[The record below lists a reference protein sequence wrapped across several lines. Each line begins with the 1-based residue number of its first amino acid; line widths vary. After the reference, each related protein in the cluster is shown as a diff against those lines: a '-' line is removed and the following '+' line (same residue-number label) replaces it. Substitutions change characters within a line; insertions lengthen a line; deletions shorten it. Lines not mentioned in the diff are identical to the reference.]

1 MQRPTS
7 PSRRAAP
14 QRWIEWDRSESTS
27 PRKTRAEQLA
37 EIGAPTMS
45 STRIA
50 KVTADRAF
58 AEGASLAPQWL
69 AERRDFTEAWEH
81 DTFLEAGMKKIPRER
96 NAVDIDLVVEW
107 LESHSELGVV
117 LNCSGT
123 KHRRL
128 FFQSLARK
136 AHLRRLAPSEVLFSC
151 GDESGDEF
159 FVVHHGALRILD
171 EEGVEI
177 AVVKRGEVLG
187 YAALMQMSQAKNRVQ
202 RWTVACGAEERAS
215 LFALNATVFY
225 EEMDTWGER
234 IRAVARELHA
244 KVDIFKPIGL
254 LDLGRVACFM
264 MKPADFAC
272 GDVIASQ
279 GAAARDLFIVL
290 AGEVRIDAAFTIE
303 DTMAWPTTLRDSHTH
318 IIKPMCSSTM
328 RRCGPGSVLGIESL
342 RRLRGERVYAC
353 NAIADSEGVTVL
365 RVSGVIASYVVNGAA
380 AELVR
385 TKDAAFTARRV
396 QRIAECRASDE
407 FRRSERA
414 KRIRKHAT
422 KKAYADALSTEYAAR
437 RGNSK

>member
-1 MQRPTS
+1 MIATAFAVSRGAAITEAATKSNIAIGRGGPVLSRAQSTETGAAKRSAITTAIEAAWNHQKAAMHIARVLVEHNAPGPKRDCVSAPLHAALSRQRLTHATLSSTAVSSRATTS
-7 PSRRAAP
+7 N
-14 QRWIEWDRSESTS
+14 ESTS
-27 PRKTRAEQLA
+27 PRKTRTEQLA

-136 AHLRRLAPSEVLFSC
+136 AHLTRLAPSEVLFSC

-279 GAAARDLFIVL
+279 GAAAR
-290 AGEVRIDAAFTIE
+290 
-303 DTMAWPTTLRDSHTH
+303 
-318 IIKPMCSSTM
+318 
-328 RRCGPGSVLGIESL
+328 
-342 RRLRGERVYAC
+342 
-353 NAIADSEGVTVL
+353 
-365 RVSGVIASYVVNGAA
+365 
-380 AELVR
+380 
-385 TKDAAFTARRV
+385 
-396 QRIAECRASDE
+396 
-407 FRRSERA
+407 
-414 KRIRKHAT
+414 
-422 KKAYADALSTEYAAR
+422 